1 MDTTDTRQVFKATA
15 FLILTTISIPANIFV
30 FCAFL
35 RTFVIEGKLM
45 TADIILCHLT
55 FVNLLV
61 ALTRSIPQTMA
72 AFGYNNMFDDDG
84 CKLNMFSFR
93 IFRGLSISLTC
104 LLSTYQAVLISP
116 ATSRLTPLKSKIP
129 QYLKHIIVIL
139 YVIYCVSNCNA
150 LISAV
155 ASFPNNTIPPFTFN
169 LQFCFIT
176 YPTYID
182 FISGGLTKFFSDLL
196 FIVLM
201 AIMSG
206 YILVVLYRHGK
217 RVRSLR
223 SSESSQSGVRAE
235 VKASRAVV
243 TLVTLYC
250 LFFGID
256 NIIYLYSLTV
266 LRVAILLSDIRVF
279 FATLYTSVCPV
290 VVIITN
296 PKVKIKTRMK
306 KQNGEGQFTGTTTS
320 AL

>member
-1 MDTTDTRQVFKATA
+1 MDTTDTRHLFKAAA
-15 FLILTTISIPANIFV
+15 FLILTAISIPANLFV
-30 FCAFL
+30 CIAFFQTL
-35 RTFVIEGKLM
+35 VKEGKLM
-45 TADIILCHLT
+45 TADIVLCHLA
-55 FVNLLV
+55 FANLMV
-61 ALTRSIPQTMA
+61 ALIRSIPQTMA
-72 AFGYNNMFDDDG
+72 AFGSKDMFDDDG
-84 CKLNMFSFR
+84 CKMAIFCFR
-93 IFRGLSISLTC
+93 VFRGLSISLTC
-104 LLSTYQAVLISP
+104 LLSTYQAVLVSP
-116 ATSRLTPLKSKIP
+116 ATSRLAPLKSKIP
-129 QYLKHIIVIL
+129 EYLKHIIVIL
-139 YVIYCVSNCNA
+139 YVMYCVSYSNTLLN
-150 LISAV
+150 SV
-155 ASFPNNTIPPFTFN
+155 ASFPNNTIPLYTFN
-169 LQFCFIT
+169 LQFCFIS

-223 SSESSQSGVRAE
+223 SSESSQSGARAE

-250 LFFGID
+250 LFFGVD

-266 LRVAILLSDIRVF
+266 LRIAILLSDIRVF